1 MSKFLGPIHYM
12 MYDKIKFQD
21 KLTEAILDKDEL
33 EKLNNEIP
41 PVEVKPLEEIIDQDN
56 IHGFLS
62 SKIDIVESR
71 LFYAIKHGK
80 DVLTKVY
87 EVGKSVAPESF
98 LNQEDMF
105 TKLNNYILDGM
116 PCDHALCANLDD
128 DDNLVLSAV
137 DDIHKKYDRDP
148 LSVNPKDSLSNTCEG
163 DHDHDDHESF
173 HVCDGKVDLNND
185 EEVSDFYKV
194 REAFLKGFFEKS
206 GHEVNR
212 YGRNF
217 VIKY

>member
-21 KLTEAILDKDEL
+21 KITESILDKEEL
-33 EKLNNEIP
+33 EKLNEALP
-41 PVEVKPLEEIIDQDN
+41 AVEDRPLDEIIDQDN

-71 LFYAIKHGK
+71 LSYALKHGK

-128 DDNLVLSAV
+128 DFNLVLSEV
-137 DDIHKKYDRDP
+137 SDVHEKYENNP
-148 LSVNPKDSLSNTCEG
+148 LSINPDDSRSNTCEG

-173 HVCDGKVDLNND
+173 HVCDGKIDLNSD
-185 EEVSDFYKV
+185 EEVIDFYLA

-206 GHEVNR
+206 GHEVKR
-212 YGRNF
+212 VGKNF
-217 VIKY
+217 IIK